1 VIPEEIR
8 VLILALI
15 PLFETRVSIPYG
27 IAIAGL
33 PALEVMVISLIGNLM
48 PLPFLLLGLSKL
60 EKWALKDGD
69 GWLRKIIA
77 SIYANLVFR
86 VRNRGERY
94 INKYGMLGLAL
105 FVAVPLPGSGIWA
118 GSLLAHI
125 LGLSLRGSLIAIAVG
140 ALVAALLVLVGTLG
154 IIIIA

>member
-1 VIPEEIR
+1 
-8 VLILALI
+8 
-15 PLFETRVSIPYG
+15 
-27 IAIAGL
+27 
-33 PALEVMVISLIGNLM
+33 MVISLIGNLM